1 MAVKVDHPVFDG
13 TTGHGDHAGRR
24 THIIKLLRDAKT
36 PLTVEQVA
44 KKVGLPPNAT
54 RFHLEALVDSG
65 LATRETQ
72 SRSTPG
78 RPKVAYM
85 GTLPNQ
91 THEREQGFRLL
102 AEFMSTAIAKSN
114 ENAGEWMYQ
123 VGVEWGKYISCHPDD
138 GPVDEAEV
146 MASLVERLDALW
158 FAPEL
163 AGKDSSRLIL
173 HNCPFAES
181 ARRYP
186 QVVCQLHAG
195 MINGSLEEM
204 GSESRL
210 TKLKVQMPTHKCEG
224 ELSKTT
230 ARMPKVQ
237 LDIRAKAA

>member
-13 TTGHGDHAGRR
+13 TTGQGDHAGRR
-24 THIIKLLRDAKT
+24 THIIRLLRDTKE

-44 KKVGLPPNAT
+44 KKVGLPANAA

-91 THEREQGFRLL
+91 AHEREQGFRLL
-102 AEFMSTAIAKSN
+102 AEFMSAAVAQHN
-114 ENAGEWMYQ
+114 ENVGDWMYR
-123 VGVEWGKYISCHPDD
+123 VGVEWGRYISNSPQ
-138 GPVDEAEV
+138 DEEEIDETEV
-146 MASLVERLDALW
+146 MAALIEKLDAMW

-163 AGKDSSRLIL
+163 VGKDSNRLIL
-173 HNCPFAES
+173 HNCPFTDS
-181 ARRYP
+181 TRRYP
-186 QVVCQLHAG
+186 QLCQLHAG

-204 GSESRL
+204 GSGCRL
-210 TKLKVQMPTHKCEG
+210 TRLKVELSIHKCEG

-230 ARMPKVQ
+230 ARMAEVQ
-237 LDIRAKAA
+237 LETRAKA

>member
-24 THIIKLLRDAKT
+24 THIIKLLRDAKE

-44 KKVGLPPNAT
+44 KKVGLPPNAA
-54 RFHLEALVDSG
+54 RFHLEALVDAG
-65 LATRETQ
+65 LATREAQ

-102 AEFMSTAIAKSN
+102 AEFMSTAIAKNN

-123 VGVEWGKYISCHPDD
+123 VGVEWGKYISCHPETDE
-138 GPVDEAEV
+138 VDEAEV

-158 FAPEL
+158 FAPEI
-163 AGKDSSRLIL
+163 AGKDSNRLVL
-173 HNCPFAES
+173 HNCPFTDS

-230 ARMPKVQ
+230 ARMSKVQ
-237 LDIRAKAA
+237 LETRAKTA

>member
-24 THIIKLLRDAKT
+24 THIIKLLRDAKE
-36 PLTVEQVA
+36 PLTVEEVA

-78 RPKVAYM
+78 RPKVAYL

-102 AEFMSTAIAKSN
+102 AEFMSAAIARRN

-123 VGVEWGKYISCHPDD
+123 VGLEWGRYISCHPED
-138 GPVDEAEV
+138 GEQIDENGILD
-146 MASLVERLDALW
+146 SLVEKLDALW
-158 FAPEL
+158 FAPEML
-163 AGKDSSRLIL
+163 GKNLPLLVL
-173 HNCPFAES
+173 HNCPFVDS
-181 ARRYP
+181 TLRYP

-204 GSESRL
+204 GSGCRL
-210 TKLKVQMPTHKCEG
+210 TRLRVQMTDHQCDG
-224 ELSKTT
+224 ELSYTT
-230 ARMPKVQ
+230 ARMTEVQ
-237 LDIRAKAA
+237 LDTK